1 MAKTIKFNLICNDKP
16 IRNIDNLQD
25 NFVIDDIIEY
35 YHNGLLQRWL
45 KVRGYEEELLHVES
59 IDTTL
64 SDTDIIKQLVAIF
77 DIEKS
82 ESKIDEGI
90 YIWTF
95 RKEREKQYTHFEEI
109 EHSRDGVLNEYSKGY
124 RELCACIFDNPDD
137 APLIKASIKDIVNSY
152 MWLFELN
159 HRDFFYQL
167 LSKDHKLAILC
178 LLMNEKARKYYLPIK
193 TKDSNC
199 LDVLDINL
207 PTQEGKDKKA
217 MFDVIND
224 IIKELEKDK
233 KNTLGGNIKRN
244 DIISENYWTPICEK
258 ECKCLILSMKTDDKI
273 RSISKMDVYGYKVP
287 KGDSCIDIF
296 CDENKFM
303 LLDGLEYQTKSYST
317 ANSRGLLYMKV

>member
-16 IRNIDNLQD
+16 IRNVDNLQD
-25 NFVIDDIIEY
+25 NFVIDDIIDY

-45 KVRGYEEELLHVES
+45 KVRGYDKELQRVES
-59 IDTTL
+59 IDSAL
-64 SDTDIIKQLVAIF
+64 SDTDIIKKLIAIF
-77 DIEKS
+77 NIEKN
-82 ESKIDEGI
+82 ESKIDEDI

-95 RKEREKQYTHFEEI
+95 RKAHEKLCAHLKELEQ
-109 EHSRDGVLNEYSKGY
+109 SRDEFLNEYSKGY
-124 RELCACIFDNPDD
+124 KEQCEKILKNPNNVSNVKG
-137 APLIKASIKDIVNSY
+137 AINIIVNNY
-152 MWLFELN
+152 NWLFQLN

-199 LDVLDINL
+199 QDVLDINL

-217 MFDVIND
+217 MFDAIND

-233 KNTLGGNIKRN
+233 NNTLGGNIERN
-244 DIISENYWTPICEK
+244 DKTSENYWTPLCKK
-258 ECKCLILSMKTDDKI
+258 ECKCLILSMKADDKI
-273 RSISKMDVYGYKVP
+273 RSMSKMDVYGYKVP

-317 ANSRGLLYMKV
+317 ASSRGLLYMKV